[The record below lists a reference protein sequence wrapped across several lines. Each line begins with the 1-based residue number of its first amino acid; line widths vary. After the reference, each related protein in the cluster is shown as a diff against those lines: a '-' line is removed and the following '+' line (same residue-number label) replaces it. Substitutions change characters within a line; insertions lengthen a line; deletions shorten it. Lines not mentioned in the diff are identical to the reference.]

1 MLKLILCAI
10 CIVFLGTGPSQ
21 AQIGY
26 ETLNRALTDGVVI
39 PAYQR
44 MTEAMTGLEGATE
57 ALCAAPGPDRLTQ
70 AREAFHTA
78 MHTWQMAQP
87 ITFGPIT
94 GNGRAARVE
103 FWPDKNGVAE
113 RQVRRALQAQDP
125 ALIADGGIAGKSVA
139 LQNLSTY
146 ERIVLDDGTH
156 AATETP
162 EGRYAC
168 ALAAQI
174 ARFQSRLAAEI
185 FDDWTR
191 PGGFREVVLG
201 AAGGNAHYS
210 GADQPA
216 TDFLKSLTGTLDI
229 AIQLKLE
236 HPLGRDLAGARPKL
250 AENWR
255 SARSLDNIAA
265 NLETAQALYET
276 AGSFGDLLS
285 AAGAEALDM
294 GLRQSFA
301 DVIEMVRGVGVPL
314 HTAVGQADQRTL
326 ILAIVEKLKNLRLV
340 IAGPVADEI
349 GLIVG
354 FNATDG
360 D

>member
-1 MLKLILCAI
+1 MLKLILCTI
-10 CIVFLGTGPSQ
+10 CIVVLSAGPSQ
-21 AQIGY
+21 AQSGY
-26 ETLNRALTDGVVI
+26 EMLNRALTDGVVV

-44 MTEAMTGLEGATE
+44 MAVAMTKLEGATE
-57 ALCAAPGPDRLTQ
+57 TLCAAPGPDRLTQ

-94 GNGRAARVE
+94 GNGRAARIE

-113 RQVRRALQAQDP
+113 RQVRRALQTQDP
-125 ALIADGGIAGKSVA
+125 ALVADGGIAGKSVA

-146 ERIVLDDGTH
+146 ERIVFDDGTH
-156 AATETP
+156 AATP

-185 FDDWTR
+185 LDDWTR

-201 AAGGNAHYS
+201 AAGGNAHYT
-210 GADQPA
+210 GADQAA

-236 HPLGRDLAGARPKL
+236 RPLGRDIDGARPML
-250 AENWR
+250 AESWR
-255 SARSLDNIAA
+255 SERSLDNIAA

-285 AAGAEALDM
+285 AAGAEALDI
-294 GLRQSFA
+294 GLRQSFTDA
-301 DVIEMVRGVGVPL
+301 IEMVRGIGVPL
-314 HTAVGQADQRTL
+314 HTAVGQTDQR
-326 ILAIVEKLKNLRLV
+326 IRVLAIVEKLKSLRLL